1 MMRSVLLASA
11 FALGA
16 LGLAAPAFA
25 QTGGAQSSDGQSW
38 TGPYVGLNLGYGGG
52 TFNYP
57 YSGATDSTGATA
69 VGGKI
74 RQNSSGIVGG
84 GQAGYDYQAPGGWV
98 LGVVTDI
105 DGSNIHGNTAFSGLD
120 ASGNAT
126 SGQLRSQV
134 DYLGTFRVRGGEAM
148 FGGRLLPYV
157 TGGLAY
163 GGVSSAASFACTS
176 CGTGGAAV
184 ANGLT
189 RSTTQVGWTV
199 GAGADYALTPRIS
212 LRAEYLYVDLG
223 RQNLTGGAE
232 FTAPGV
238 DVYNATVNADTT
250 ANVVRMGVN
259 YRF

>member
-11 FALGA
+11 FAIGA

-25 QTGGAQSSDGQSW
+25 QSSDGQTWS
-38 TGPYVGLNLGYGGG
+38 GPYVGLNFGYGGDSIK
-52 TFNYP
+52 YP
-57 YSGATDSTGATA
+57 YSGTTDSAGTTPIDGRY
-69 VGGKI
+69 
-74 RQNSSGIVGG
+74 RQNSSGVLGG
-84 GQAGYDYQAPGGWV
+84 GQVGYDYQTPGGWV

-105 DGSNIHGNTAFSGLD
+105 DGTNIAGNSAFTGLD
-120 ASGNAT
+120 GAGNAT
-126 SGQLRSQV
+126 SGQLRSSI

-148 FGGRLLPYV
+148 LGGRLLPYI

-163 GGVSSAASFACTS
+163 GGVSSNASFACTA

-184 ANGLT
+184 ANGLS
-189 RSTTQVGWTV
+189 RSSTQVGWTV
-199 GAGADYALTPRIS
+199 GAGADYALTNHLS

-223 RQNLTGGAE
+223 RQNLTGGGE

-238 DVYNATVNADTT
+238 DVYNATANADTT
-250 ANVVRMGVN
+250 ANVVRLGVN

>member
-1 MMRSVLLASA
+1 MMRSVVLASA
-11 FALGA
+11 FTLSLGA

-25 QTGGAQSSDGQSW
+25 QSADGQSW
-38 TGPYVGLNLGYGGG
+38 SGPYVGLNLGYGGG

-57 YSGATDSTGATA
+57 YSGTTDAAGATA
-69 VGGKI
+69 IGGKA

-84 GQAGYDYQAPGGWV
+84 GQAGYDYQTPGGWV

-105 DGSNIHGNTAFSGLD
+105 DGTNIHGDTAFSGLD

-126 SGQLRSQV
+126 TGQLRSQI

-163 GGVSSAASFACTS
+163 GGVSSNASFACSS
-176 CGTGGAAV
+176 CGSGGAAV
-184 ANGLT
+184 ANGLS
-189 RSTTQVGWTV
+189 RSSTQVGWTV

-223 RQNLTGGAE
+223 RQNLTGGGE

-238 DVYNATVNADTT
+238 AVFNATVNTDTT
-250 ANVVRMGVN
+250 ANVARLGVN